1 MLGESEGSH
10 KLEKVED
17 FTSSLCLKAPLL
29 ELKYYVKI
37 GINGMCISVC
47 L

>member
-1 MLGESEGSH
+1 MLWESEGSH

-17 FTSSLCLKAPLL
+17 FTSSLCLKALL